1 MPKIKSR
8 YDNDEVEQP
17 TKKIKSNIQIDSD
30 SKSDI
35 KSSEDEIYTVNEVEK
50 KQEIQKSYSN

>member
-8 YDNDEVEQP
+8 YDNDEAEQP

-35 KSSEDEIYTVNEVEK
+35 KSSENEIYTVNEVEK